1 MSRGE
6 LGIDSESRPRC
17 LYQPPARPITIPTIR
32 LALNRVEQDPMSRT
46 VIALA
51 LTAILASQLRADEPK
66 PAAEE
71 KGEVV
76 SLFDGK
82 SLEGWKVTDFAGG
95 GEVKVEKGQ
104 IVVSAGDTLSG
115 ITWKDAAKLPKDN
128 FEISL
133 QAMKLKGDDF
143 FCGLTFPVG
152 DSHASLILGGWGGTL
167 VGVSSLDGQDASENE
182 TTIYRKF
189 DHNKWYTVRVRVA
202 GGKLQAWVD
211 KEQVVDVE
219 LKDKRI
225 STRIEVDPS
234 RPLGLAT
241 YQVSAAYKD
250 IQLKRLK

>member
-1 MSRGE
+1 
-6 LGIDSESRPRC
+6 
-17 LYQPPARPITIPTIR
+17 
-32 LALNRVEQDPMSRT
+32 MSRT
-46 VIALA
+46 ALVITALFA
-51 LTAILASQLRADEPK
+51 TAVQLLADEPK
-66 PAAEE
+66 PAAAE
-71 KGEVV
+71 KGEVT

-82 SLEGWKVTDFAGG
+82 SLEGWKATDFAGA

-104 IVVSAGDTLSG
+104 IVMEMGDTLTG
-115 ITWKDAAKLPKDN
+115 VTWKDAAKLPKDN
-128 FEISL
+128 YEVSL

-167 VGVSSLDGQDASENE
+167 VGVSSIDGLDASENE

-189 DHNKWYTVRVRVA
+189 DHNKWYAVRVRVA

-211 KEQVVDVE
+211 KEQIVDVD

-234 RPLGLAT
+234 RPLGIAT
-241 YQVSAAYKD
+241 YQVSGAYKD